1 MKNFLSVLT
10 LLTLFVLSAVA
21 QNYSTVTITPQNG
34 VLVVNGINQISI
46 PNYDP
51 SEVQLE
57 PISGA
62 VAAPGNDQ
70 MYTVAEFPTLNAVW
84 NTCNSSATWSTNL
97 VTLDTYSGETANT
110 GYAALKF
117 AGSPNTYGYAK
128 FDKTV
133 SGAWTEFGYFTTG
146 SGINEQTVAV
156 SVTPNPASDVLSISN
171 VEGAQVSV
179 FALNGQE
186 MKRIEKANSI
196 EDICIS
202 NWSAGVYIVRCV
214 FEGYVCML
222 KVVKE

>member
-1 MKNFLSVLT
+1 MKKFLSVLT
-10 LLTLFVLSAVA
+10 LLTVFVCGAVA
-21 QNYSTVTITPQNG
+21 QNYSTVIITPQNG

-62 VAAPGNDQ
+62 VAVPSNDQ

-97 VTLDTYSGETANT
+97 VTLDTYSGQTANT

-128 FDKTV
+128 YDKTV

-146 SGINEQTVAV
+146 AGINEQAVAV
-156 SVTPNPASDVLSISN
+156 SVTPNPVSDMLNIRN
-171 VEGAQVSV
+171 VEGAHVSIYS
-179 FALNGQE
+179 LNGQE
-186 MKRIEKANSI
+186 MKRIEKADMDEMVDMS
-196 EDICIS
+196 S
-202 NWSAGVYIVRCV
+202 WSAGVYVVRCS
-214 FEGYVCML
+214 FEGYVCMI

>member
-1 MKNFLSVLT
+1 MKKILSVLT
-10 LLTLFVLSAVA
+10 LLTVFVCGAVA
-21 QNYSTVTITPQNG
+21 QNYSTVIITPQNG

-62 VAAPGNDQ
+62 VAVPSNDQ

-97 VTLDTYSGETANT
+97 VTLDTYSGQTANT
-110 GYAALKF
+110 GFAALKF

-146 SGINEQTVAV
+146 NGINEQTVAV
-156 SVTPNPASDVLSISN
+156 SVTPNPASNELNIHHVA
-171 VEGAQVSV
+171 GAQISIYS
-179 FALNGQE
+179 LNGQE
-186 MKRIEKANSI
+186 MKRIEKADMDEI
-196 EDICIS
+196 VDIS
-202 NWSAGVYIVRCV
+202 NWSAGVYVVRCV
-214 FEGYVCML
+214 FSGYVSML

>member
-1 MKNFLSVLT
+1 MRKFLSVLT
-10 LLTLFVLSAVA
+10 LLVVFVLGAVA

-34 VLVVNGINQISI
+34 VLVVNGIQQISI

-62 VAAPGNDQ
+62 VAVPSNDQ

-84 NTCNSSATWSTNL
+84 NTCNSSAIWATNL
-97 VTLDTYSGETANT
+97 VTLDTYSGQTANS

-117 AGSPNTYGYAK
+117 AGTPNTYGYAK
-128 FDKTV
+128 YDKTV

-156 SVTPNPASDVLSISN
+156 SVGPNPSSDVLNIN
-171 VEGAQVSV
+171 HVEGAQISIYS
-179 FALNGQE
+179 LGGQE
-186 MKRIEKANSI
+186 MQRIENANATEMI
-196 EDICIS
+196 NVS
-202 NWSAGVYIVRCV
+202 NWAIGVYVVCCT
-214 FEGYVCML
+214 FEGYVSMV
-222 KVVKE
+222 KFVKE